1 MERAADKLMQDL
13 RAVVT
18 DAEQLLKATAG
29 QSEEE
34 IAKLRARAE
43 ESLRAAQ
50 ESLKQAGSE
59 LDEQVRRHPWAAAG
73 IAAGLG
79 VLLGLL
85 ISRK

>member
-1 MERAADKLMQDL
+1 MERATDKLMQDL

-18 DAEQLLKATAG
+18 DAEQLLRATAG

-50 ESLKQAGSE
+50 ASLKQAGAE
-59 LDEQVRRHPWAAAG
+59 LDEHVRSHPWAAVG